1 MIYPDKVYIPVVRG
15 CSVWSV
21 SEIDTAK
28 AKKTPAHIVPGYI
41 QYNGGKTPA
50 HIVPGYIQ
58 YNGGLYSAC
67 NVFLSDADA
76 WEWIHIFRSYR
87 GKMYT
92 AAEIGSIPEVITK

>member
-28 AKKTPAHIVPGYI
+28 AKKTPT
-41 QYNGGKTPA
+41 N
-50 HIVPGYIQ
+50 IVPGYIQ

-76 WEWIHIFRSYR
+76 WEWIRLFRSYR

>member
-41 QYNGGKTPA
+41 QYNGG
-50 HIVPGYIQ
+50 
-58 YNGGLYSAC
+58 LYSAC
-67 NVFLSDADA
+67 NVFLSNADA
-76 WEWIHIFRSYR
+76 WEWIRLFRSYR

-92 AAEIGSIPEVITK
+92 AADIGSIREVITK

>member
-41 QYNGGKTPA
+41 QYNGG
-50 HIVPGYIQ
+50 
-58 YNGGLYSAC
+58 LYSAC
-67 NVFLSDADA
+67 NVFLSDVDA
-76 WEWIHIFRSYR
+76 WEWIHLFRSYR

-92 AAEIGSIPEVITK
+92 AAEIGSISEVITK

>member
-28 AKKTPAHIVPGYI
+28 AKKTPSYIVPGYI
-41 QYNGGKTPA
+41 QYNGS
-50 HIVPGYIQ
+50 
-58 YNGGLYSAC
+58 LYSAC
-67 NVFLSDADA
+67 SIFLSAADA
-76 WEWIHIFRSYR
+76 WDRIHLFRSYR

-92 AAEIGSIPEVITK
+92 AAEIGSIREVNTK

>member
-15 CSVWSV
+15 CGVWSV

-41 QYNGGKTPA
+41 QYN
-50 HIVPGYIQ
+50 H
-58 YNGGLYSAC
+58 GLYSAC
-67 NVFLSDADA
+67 TVFLSDVDA
-76 WEWIHIFRSYR
+76 WAWINLFRNYR

-92 AAEIGSIPEVITK
+92 AAEIGSIREVIAK

>member
-41 QYNGGKTPA
+41 QYNGG
-50 HIVPGYIQ
+50 
-58 YNGGLYSAC
+58 LYSAC

-76 WEWIHIFRSYR
+76 WAWINLLRNYR

-92 AAEIGSIPEVITK
+92 AAEIGSIREVIAK

>member
-41 QYNGGKTPA
+41 QYNGG
-50 HIVPGYIQ
+50 
-58 YNGGLYSAC
+58 LYSAC

-76 WEWIHIFRSYR
+76 WAWINLFRNYR

-92 AAEIGSIPEVITK
+92 AAEIGSIREVIAK

>member
-1 MIYPDKVYIPVVRG
+1 MIYPDKVYIPIVRG
-15 CSVWSV
+15 CNVWSV

-41 QYNGGKTPA
+41 QYNGG
-50 HIVPGYIQ
+50 
-58 YNGGLYSAC
+58 LYSAC
-67 NVFLSDADA
+67 NVFLSAVDA
-76 WEWIHIFRSYR
+76 WEWIRLFRSYR

>member
-21 SEIDTAK
+21 AEIDTAK

-41 QYNGGKTPA
+41 QYNG
-50 HIVPGYIQ
+50 I
-58 YNGGLYSAC
+58 LYSAC
-67 NVFLSDADA
+67 NVFLSDVDA
-76 WEWIHIFRSYR
+76 WEWIHLFRSYR

-92 AAEIGSIPEVITK
+92 AAEIGSIREVITK

>member
-41 QYNGGKTPA
+41 QYNGG
-50 HIVPGYIQ
+50 
-58 YNGGLYSAC
+58 LYSAC

-76 WEWIHIFRSYR
+76 WEWIRLFRSYR

>member
-1 MIYPDKVYIPVVRG
+1 MIYPDKVYIPIVRG

-41 QYNGGKTPA
+41 QYNGG
-50 HIVPGYIQ
+50 
-58 YNGGLYSAC
+58 LYSAC

-76 WEWIHIFRSYR
+76 WEWIRLFRSYR

>member
-41 QYNGGKTPA
+41 QYNGG
-50 HIVPGYIQ
+50 
-58 YNGGLYSAC
+58 LYSAC

-76 WEWIHIFRSYR
+76 WEWVHLFRSYH

-92 AAEIGSIPEVITK
+92 AAEIGSIPEVIAK

>member
-1 MIYPDKVYIPVVRG
+1 MIYPNKVYIPVVRG

-41 QYNGGKTPA
+41 QYNGG
-50 HIVPGYIQ
+50 
-58 YNGGLYSAC
+58 LYSAC

-76 WEWIHIFRSYR
+76 WDWIHLFRSYR

-92 AAEIGSIPEVITK
+92 AAEIGSIPEVIAK

>member
-41 QYNGGKTPA
+41 QYNGG
-50 HIVPGYIQ
+50 
-58 YNGGLYSAC
+58 LYSAC
-67 NVFLSDADA
+67 SVFLSDADA
-76 WEWIHIFRSYR
+76 WEWIRLFRSYR

-92 AAEIGSIPEVITK
+92 AAEIGSIREVITK